1 MKKFTK
7 RLLALGIASAM
18 ALSLAACGGGSSSS
32 GGGAADA
39 GSTGA
44 APAASGDVN
53 VTLIMAQRDEFLST
67 LESGA
72 KDAASQLGVN
82 LQTQDAQSDTGKMIQ
97 FIETAK
103 NNGNAAVIVNMVDPE
118 TAQSCI
124 DAAGDMKV
132 VFVNRVPSDTSVLT
146 DSAVYVGSDEHDSG
160 RYQGEFLADYFKA
173 AGKTEIKYIL
183 LNGILGQTSTTLRT
197 ESVLKA
203 LEDNGIKAE
212 AATEP
217 LACKY
222 DRAEAQNK
230 ISPLLSSGLKFD
242 CIISNNDA
250 MAIGAIEACN
260 DNNVTIDFPI
270 VGIDATADGCQAVVD
285 GKMAMTVFQNA
296 KGQGFGSVQAALNL
310 VNGTALNEGT
320 EYEIDAETG
329 HILWVPFEPV
339 TPDNVAD
346 YQ

>member
-1 MKKFTK
+1 MKKM
-7 RLLALGIASAM
+7 RLVTVLAVAAAM
-18 ALSLAACGGGSSSS
+18 VISLAACGGGSGASSSSS
-32 GGGAADA
+32 GSDA
-39 GSTGA
+39 G
-44 APAASGDVN
+44 AASGGDSIN

-72 KDAASQLGVN
+72 KDAAAEKGVN
-82 LQTQDAQSDTGKMIQ
+82 LQTQDANSDTGKMIQ

-103 NNGNAAVIVNMVDPE
+103 NNGNAAVIINMVDPE

-160 RYQGEFLADYFKA
+160 RFQGEALADYFKA
-173 AGKTEIKYIL
+173 KGQTDIKYVL

-203 LEDNGIKAE
+203 LADNGIN
-212 AATEP
+212 ATEATAP
-217 LACKY
+217 INGKY

-230 ISPLLSSGLKFD
+230 VATVLSAGTAFD

-260 DNNVTIDFPI
+260 DAGKTIDFPI

-285 GKMAMTVFQNA
+285 GTMYMTVFQNA
-296 KGQGFGSVQAALNL
+296 KGQGAGSVQAAINL
-310 VNGTALNEGT
+310 VNGAALNEGT
-320 EYEIDAETG
+320 DFEVDAETG

-339 TPDNVAD
+339 NADNVAN

>member
-1 MKKFTK
+1 MKKMKLFAT
-7 RLLALGIASAM
+7 LAVTAAM
-18 ALSLAACGGGSSSS
+18 VLSLAACGGSGSSSS
-32 GGGAADA
+32 
-39 GSTGA
+39 SA
-44 APAASGDVN
+44 APADSGSGDTAAASADGTN

-72 KDAASQLGVN
+72 KEAAAELGVN
-82 LQTQDAQSDTGKMIQ
+82 LQTQDANSDTGKMIQ

-173 AGKTEIKYIL
+173 AGKTDIKYIL

-203 LEDNGIKAE
+203 LADNGINAE
-212 AATEP
+212 PATEP

-230 ISPLLSSGLKFD
+230 ISPLLSSGLEFD

-260 DNNVTIDFPI
+260 DNNITIDFPI

-310 VNGTALNEGT
+310 VNGKALNEGT

-339 TPDNVAD
+339 TPENVSN